1 MVMNWLK
8 ENTAGARA
16 KLSAEVSKFKNR
28 AFMEA
33 VVSGCALVAAAD
45 GSIDASEK
53 QKMAGFIERA
63 DELKHFDMRQV
74 IEVFQKT
81 AGDFEFD
88 HAIGKATA
96 LKTISKIKGNVE
108 QARLLVRIV
117 CAIGAADGDFDAK
130 ERAVVSEIAR
140 ELDLDPVDFDL

>member
-1 MVMNWLK
+1 MLKWLK
-8 ENTAGARA
+8 ENTDAARA
-16 KLSAEVSKFKNR
+16 KMAAEVSKFKNR

-45 GSIDASEK
+45 GSIDAEEK
-53 QKMAGFIERA
+53 QKMAGFVERA
-63 DELKHFDMRQV
+63 DELKHFDMREV

-96 LKTISKIKGNVE
+96 LKTIGKIKGNEE
-108 QARLLVRIV
+108 QGRLLVRIV
-117 CAIGAADGDFDAK
+117 CAIGAADGDFDAN
-130 ERAVVSEIAR
+130 ERAVVSEIVR
-140 ELDLDPVDFDL
+140 ELSLDPVDFDL